1 MESREIFF
9 LTQEQ
14 FIGYDIDK
22 SIKEFSNILS
32 SKFYYSY
39 FFPNIYIDLL
49 FRVYKPTIEKY
60 RKGFIDTDSFLGE
73 LVYIMGLEKSDIDDV
88 KKAWNKMCE
97 ISPEK
102 KEEILF
108 AAKNYRDILVVSYS
122 NDLHREYIS
131 NQLNELFLE
140 NSIPQYEWNKHI
152 YIYSPRT
159 PIASSNEVLV
169 CEAIAKLDL
178 HRAENNVVIYSLNNE
193 INNNSCKDLQ
203 VDIRPYD
210 YEDFLCGLASRNYE
224 S

>member
-1 MESREIFF
+1 M
-9 LTQEQ
+9 
-14 FIGYDIDK
+14 
-22 SIKEFSNILS
+22 
-32 SKFYYSY
+32 
-39 FFPNIYIDLL
+39 L

-60 RKGFIDTDSFLGE
+60 RKGFINTDSFLGE
-73 LVYIMGLEKSDIDDV
+73 LVYIMGLEKNDIDHV
-88 KKAWNKMCE
+88 RKAWNKMCE

-102 KEEILF
+102 KDEILF
-108 AAKNYRDILVVSYS
+108 ATKNYRDILVVSYS

-131 NQLNELFLE
+131 DQLDELFLK

-159 PIASSNEVLV
+159 PTASSDEGLV
-169 CEAIAKLDL
+169 CEAIAKFDL

-203 VDIRPYD
+203 VDIRPCD
-210 YEDFLCGLASRNYE
+210 YEAFLRGLVSTNYE